1 MLLFICLGFNLY
13 FFLLKLLFFF
23 KLIIVALIMQSFA
36 NFVEAN
42 LNIQK
47 RLKLSCCNLFFVC
60 AFVNKIVFE

>member
-1 MLLFICLGFNLY
+1 
-13 FFLLKLLFFF
+13 
-23 KLIIVALIMQSFA
+23 MQSFA